1 MKFTFAPDAA
11 PLPGLRIQRAI
22 DRGGFGEVYYGLTDA
37 GKEVALKLL
46 QRNAEVELRGVRQC
60 LNLKHPNLL
69 SIFDLRVDA
78 EGNHWVVMEYIT
90 GPSLSRELERN
101 PRGLP
106 PDQVVEWLDGMA
118 AGVGYLH
125 EQGLV
130 HRDLKPANVF
140 REGGVVKIGDVGLS
154 KAITPSQRSHQTQ
167 SVGTVHY
174 MAPEVAQGKYGRELD
189 IYSLGVMA
197 YEMLTGEVPFKGESV
212 GEILMKH
219 LTSPPD
225 LTRLPRRF
233 QAVIG
238 RALEKDPQRRTRS
251 APELAREFR
260 RAWEGGAEPTAARSP
275 GSSPNVPPPAR
286 GVIPVE
292 ATPIPETHFVEW
304 DRVQRNAVPPGTGG
318 RNPSET
324 WVSPPPAR
332 PAADP
337 DVRNP
342 PPAGREPGG
351 RTAQPPAGPGP
362 TRDPAPPETR
372 GWDWDLSRLNAEIS
386 RNPVL
391 AVAVAI
397 TVLTCFPL
405 LARGIGWG
413 VGSIR
418 VAAFELVVWGSIG
431 YVVYWFATSGK
442 QAESRRDRSG
452 RHSRPPGS
460 PPTGRPFAG
469 RPPGETLSPPRPVPV
484 AARKSPP
491 ERVVTYTPATPRELT
506 LRDRSIDLCWSGA
519 LVPLW
524 AAPWAA
530 LMGLQSRAG
539 FSADAVTRGAGL
551 QSALL
556 GNWQSHVH
564 LGVPPS
570 GINFSPIHAGFF
582 WIVTIVS
589 AWMLL
594 GLAKVWEGR
603 TVEWWGRRLTLACA
617 GVMVGGLAWFLHD
630 WLQLQPLPQ
639 ARAWIE
645 MVRGRDAPHPERF
658 IWAAQFALLFA
669 GVRWWLQADSFRSRR
684 WRLTPLLVAS
694 LVGGCSGW
702 LLVLSERVGTAAEST
717 LWPAALGFVLG
728 PAVAA
733 SVQWSATFI
742 PPTGRATYLATR
754 QPRPATPP
762 VPPGVV

>member
-140 REGGVVKIGDVGLS
+140 REGGVVQIGDVGLS
-154 KAITPSQRSHQTQ
+154 KWITPRQRSHQTPR
-167 SVGTVHY
+167 VGTVHY

-286 GVIPVE
+286 GFIPVE

-304 DRVQRNAVPPGTGG
+304 DRVQRNAVPPAPVDAIRPKRGCPPHPRGLRTIPMSGTLPRLAGSRG
-318 RNPSET
+318 
-324 WVSPPPAR
+324 
-332 PAADP
+332 AAP
-337 DVRNP
+337 HNP
-342 PPAGREPGG
+342 PPDRGRRETPPPRRPG
-351 RTAQPPAGPGP
+351 A
-362 TRDPAPPETR
+362 
-372 GWDWDLSRLNAEIS
+372 
-386 RNPVL
+386 
-391 AVAVAI
+391 
-397 TVLTCFPL
+397 
-405 LARGIGWG
+405 GIG
-413 VGSIR
+413 
-418 VAAFELVVWGSIG
+418 
-431 YVVYWFATSGK
+431 T
-442 QAESRRDRSG
+442 
-452 RHSRPPGS
+452 
-460 PPTGRPFAG
+460 
-469 RPPGETLSPPRPVPV
+469 
-484 AARKSPP
+484 
-491 ERVVTYTPATPRELT
+491 
-506 LRDRSIDLCWSGA
+506 
-519 LVPLW
+519 
-524 AAPWAA
+524 
-530 LMGLQSRAG
+530 
-539 FSADAVTRGAGL
+539 
-551 QSALL
+551 
-556 GNWQSHVH
+556 
-564 LGVPPS
+564 
-570 GINFSPIHAGFF
+570 
-582 WIVTIVS
+582 
-589 AWMLL
+589 
-594 GLAKVWEGR
+594 
-603 TVEWWGRRLTLACA
+603 
-617 GVMVGGLAWFLHD
+617 
-630 WLQLQPLPQ
+630 
-639 ARAWIE
+639 
-645 MVRGRDAPHPERF
+645 
-658 IWAAQFALLFA
+658 
-669 GVRWWLQADSFRSRR
+669 
-684 WRLTPLLVAS
+684 
-694 LVGGCSGW
+694 
-702 LLVLSERVGTAAEST
+702 
-717 LWPAALGFVLG
+717 
-728 PAVAA
+728 
-733 SVQWSATFI
+733 
-742 PPTGRATYLATR
+742 
-754 QPRPATPP
+754 
-762 VPPGVV
+762 